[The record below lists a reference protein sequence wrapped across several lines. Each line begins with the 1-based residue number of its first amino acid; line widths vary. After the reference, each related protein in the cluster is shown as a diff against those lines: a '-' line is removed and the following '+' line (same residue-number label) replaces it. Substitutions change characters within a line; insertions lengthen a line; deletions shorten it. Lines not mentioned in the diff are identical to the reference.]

1 MAAFAGL
8 DEKAC
13 LTEVVLKQRL
23 QKLLSGAG
31 VCSRRAAEKEIAAG
45 NLQINGRTASLGDS
59 ADPETDTVLWK
70 GQKITFRRQ
79 PKKYLMLYKPVGVV
93 TTMHD
98 EKGRKSVAD
107 LVECGRRV
115 YPVGRLDYASE
126 GLLLMTDDG
135 DLANRLMHPRHHV
148 DKTYRVEVKGDPDRV
163 PELEKPMKIDGY
175 EIQPAAVKLL
185 RMLAPGKMVLRITIH
200 EGRNRQI
207 RKMCQQCG
215 FRVNRLQ
222 RIAIRELKLDPKL
235 RPGQWRE
242 LTKKEQETLF
252 SYMA

>member
-1 MAAFAGL
+1 M
-8 DEKAC
+8 
-13 LTEVVLKQRL
+13 KQRL
-23 QKLLSGAG
+23 QKLLSSAG
-31 VCSRRAAEKEIAAG
+31 ICSRRAAEKEIAAG
-45 NLQINGRTASLGDS
+45 NLQINGRTAQLGDS
-59 ADPETDTVLWK
+59 ADPQRDMVTWK
-70 GQKITFRRQ
+70 GQKVSLTHQ
-79 PKKYLMLYKPVGVV
+79 PKKYLMLYKPAGVV
-93 TTMHD
+93 TTMRD

-107 LVECGRRV
+107 LVDCGVRV

-148 DKTYRVEVKGDPDRV
+148 DKTYRVEVKGNPDQV
-163 PELEKPMKIDGY
+163 PELERPMKIDGY
-175 EIQPAAVKLL
+175 EIRPAQVKLL
-185 RMLAPGKMVLRITIH
+185 RILAPGKLVLRITIH

-222 RIAIRELKLDPKL
+222 RISIGELKLDPKL

-242 LTKKEQETLF
+242 LTRKEQESLF
-252 SYMA
+252 SQLSYG